1 MAEVGGIQ
9 GAFLGLRKRSGL
21 KAERLGTTEVDLSRL
36 VTLPAVESA
45 VAAGASV
52 EEAVVQVVAEAARRL
67 SPTDLIVA
75 DAVLALGLLRDRMTD
90 RTDLADVYADDL
102 GERRTALADHWTDLH
117 TLLDVAPSPATVTV
131 RGLRGSLEAATLG
144 RLAEECVKSP
154 APSPARQERRP
165 PADAKSV
172 VVVGGAVMDQIFVVG
187 SVPEPG
193 RSTQAVNYRMHPGG
207 KGLNLAAALHRQD
220 LNSQLVAAVGG
231 DESARAIV
239 SYLAEAGLPTG
250 LVKETPGAKTPTT
263 AVLVTQSGD
272 ASYVGWMNE
281 TQVGLSIRDLHR
293 GPIRDAIAGAD
304 ALLVTFEPS
313 VEVIKWSLATAS
325 MQRNKPL
332 VLLQPSPPIAAPQG
346 VYRYLGDVDYLVG
359 REWELRALLSEPDGP
374 ADLDAVAQQL
384 LNLGVHTVCV
394 VEDLRCRLWTVD
406 LSRDIEAPEV
416 PLNDIPASRER
427 FSAALIRQ
435 LLNVGRNVSD
445 KALDY
450 AVIAMATNLSI
461 EEFTD
466 SAPAVFEVDR
476 AQERQNQEQPS

>member
-1 MAEVGGIQ
+1 MVEVGGIQ

-21 KAERLGTTEVDLSRL
+21 KVERLGTTEVDLSRL

-45 VAAGASV
+45 VAAGSSV
-52 EEAVVQVVAEAARRL
+52 EDAVVRVVTEAARRL

-75 DAVLALGLLRDRMTD
+75 DAVLSLDLLRDRMTD
-90 RTDLADVYADDL
+90 RADLAGVYADDL
-102 GERRTALADHWTDLH
+102 GERRAALADYWTELH
-117 TLLDVAPSPATVTV
+117 ALLGATPSPATVTV

-144 RLAEECVKSP
+144 RLAEECASSP
-154 APSPARQERRP
+154 APARPARTL

-172 VVVGGAVMDQIFVVG
+172 VVVGGAVMDQIFVVDF
-187 SVPEPG
+187 VPEPG
-193 RSTQAVNYRMHPGG
+193 RSTQAVRYRMHPGG
-207 KGLNLAAALHRQD
+207 KGLNLAVALHRQD

-231 DESARAIV
+231 DEPARAIV

-281 TQVGLSIRDLHR
+281 TQVGLSITDLHR

-313 VEVIKWSLATAS
+313 VEVIKWSLDRATA
-325 MQRNKPL
+325 QRNKPL

-346 VYRYLGDVDYLVG
+346 VYRYLGGVDYLVG
-359 REWELRALLSEPDGP
+359 REWELRALLSDPDGP

-384 LNLGVHTVCV
+384 LNLGVHAVCA
-394 VEDLRCRLWTVD
+394 VEDFRCRLWTVT
-406 LSRDIEAPEV
+406 LRRDIEAPEV
-416 PLNDIPASRER
+416 PLNDTPASRER

-435 LLNVGRNVSD
+435 LLNVGRNISD

-450 AVIAMATNLSI
+450 AVTAMATNPSI

-476 AQERQNQEQPS
+476 AQERQNQESPS